1 MPCDPPPCVSTC
13 NNNNLT
19 VPDYINKEINY
30 LTINIGVPIYTEN
43 NTFIGYTGLYS
54 TRPTYNSS
62 GSREICIDPEGKD
75 HMGFLR
81 GVILFKYNGSHGHG
95 YTIKNFT
102 IN

>member
-1 MPCDPPPCVSTC
+1 MPCDPPQCISSF
-13 NNNNLT
+13 NNSNIT
-19 VPDYINKEINY
+19 PPDYINEKIY
-30 LTINIGVPIYTEN
+30 YFKINIAVPIYTEY
-43 NTFIGYTGLYS
+43 NTFIGYTGLLS
-54 TRPTYNSS
+54 TRPTYNKS